1 MARKVTVRDVAAAAG
16 VSTATASRALTNSP
30 SVNAEMARRVLK
42 ASSDLG
48 YSANV
53 FARALRT
60 QRTDTMGM
68 VVPSIS
74 NDYFTAAVEAVE
86 KELADSGRSL
96 ILCDARESVE
106 TEAQRIE
113 LLVQR
118 MVDGLIV
125 VPVTADDSVPA
136 IEQAVRHVP
145 VVLLDRWAAAAG
157 ADYVG
162 GDNADG
168 LRQCVAHLRE
178 QGCRSI
184 VYVGAHPRTSTADE
198 RRQAFRGLMEPEPE
212 PRAAHAPGVHG
223 SALLGDFSF
232 EWGVEAARQLLS
244 GDELPQGIV
253 CGADVI
259 AVGVL
264 GTLREAG
271 VVVPDQVKVVGYDDS
286 FLGRVTM
293 PRLTSVRQ
301 PIDAM
306 AAEAV
311 RLLDDR
317 AGRTDAPV
325 RKSVFGP
332 SLVVRESSGG

>member
-16 VSTATASRALTNSP
+16 VSTATASRALTHSP
-30 SVNAEMARRVLK
+30 SVNPEMARRVLK

-60 QRTDTMGM
+60 QRTDTIGM
-68 VVPSIS
+68 VVPSIN

-125 VPVTADDSVPA
+125 VPVTAFDSVPA
-136 IEQAVRHVP
+136 IEQAVQQGP
-145 VVLLDRWAAAAG
+145 VVLLDRWADAAG

-168 LRQCVAHLRE
+168 LRQCVVHLRE
-178 QGCRSI
+178 QGCSSI
-184 VYVGAHPRTSTADE
+184 VYVGAQPRTSTAYE
-198 RRQAFRGLMEPEPE
+198 RHKAFRELMEPDSG
-212 PRAAHAPGVHG
+212 ADGPGVHG
-223 SALLGDFSF
+223 SALLGEFSF
-232 EWGVEAARQLLS
+232 EWGVEATRQLLA
-244 GDELPQGIV
+244 GDVLPHGIV
-253 CGADVI
+253 CGADII

-264 GTLREAG
+264 STLREAG
-271 VVVPDQVKVVGYDDS
+271 VVVPDQVKVVSYDDS
-286 FLGRVTM
+286 FLGRLTM
-293 PRLTSVRQ
+293 PRLSSVRQ

-317 AGRTDAPV
+317 SGRTDAPV
-325 RKSVFGP
+325 RKSIFMP
-332 SLVVRESSGG
+332 SLVVRESTGR